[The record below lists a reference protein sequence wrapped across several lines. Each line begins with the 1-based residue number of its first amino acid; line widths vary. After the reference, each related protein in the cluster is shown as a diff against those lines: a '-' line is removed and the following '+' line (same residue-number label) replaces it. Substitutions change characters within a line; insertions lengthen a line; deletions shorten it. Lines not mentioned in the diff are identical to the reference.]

1 MTCTGGGDQNHPQGE
16 KKKSK
21 KAKWLPKDALQT
33 AEKRT
38 EVKDKGEKERYI
50 YLNVEFQRTSRRDK
64 KEFFGDYCKEIEEKK

>member
-1 MTCTGGGDQNHPQGE
+1 MDGGSWLVQEVVIKIIPKGK

-33 AEKRT
+33 AEKR
-38 EVKDKGEKERYI
+38 EKERYI